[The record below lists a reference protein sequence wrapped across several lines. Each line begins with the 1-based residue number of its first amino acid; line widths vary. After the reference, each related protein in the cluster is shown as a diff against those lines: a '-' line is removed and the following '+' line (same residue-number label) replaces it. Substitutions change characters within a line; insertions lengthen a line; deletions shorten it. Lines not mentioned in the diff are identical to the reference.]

1 MGVCGAF
8 FGRRGVL
15 GFSGPVLGVSSGVG
29 GFKFLMI
36 AACRGVTGFICPS
49 PVLWTGLACVPKGVP
64 GTAARSSRPL
74 GALRTDSAWCAG
86 ALGRLA
92 PASASVITP

>member
-1 MGVCGAF
+1 MTTINYVRDLAGGGV
-8 FGRRGVL
+8 V
-15 GFSGPVLGVSSGVG
+15 
-29 GFKFLMI
+29 
-36 AACRGVTGFICPS
+36 AAHGYRSQAPPT
-49 PVLWTGLACVPKGVP
+49 

-92 PASASVITP
+92 PASA